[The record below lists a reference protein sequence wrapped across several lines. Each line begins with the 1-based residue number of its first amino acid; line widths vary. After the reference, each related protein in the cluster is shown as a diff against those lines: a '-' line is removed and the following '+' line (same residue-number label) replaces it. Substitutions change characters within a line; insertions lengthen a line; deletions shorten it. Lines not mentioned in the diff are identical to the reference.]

1 MSTTQSMNYP
11 VLARRGFMLG
21 AALFLIGGLG
31 HVVGPAIVGSLPGW
45 EAGLLLDMEIAGILI
60 GLFAPLI
67 FGIALPLME

>member
-1 MSTTQSMNYP
+1 MSTTRNLNYP
-11 VLARRGFMLG
+11 SLARRGFILG

-45 EAGLLLDMEIAGILI
+45 EAALLLDLEIAGILI

-67 FGIALPLME
+67 FGIVLPLTE